1 MKIRFATVL
10 AVLLAPALVSAAEY
24 YIYKD
29 QSGVFVLSNLPAS
42 ARPAQRAPES
52 LALAN
57 VYNLPD
63 VTAEEIAASE
73 RENEENARLNAMR
86 DLAAETE
93 RLAMEIRRLSDLVL
107 VSLQRPTEIN
117 QVAVTQGAAFSRFG
131 FRR

>member
-1 MKIRFATVL
+1 MKIRFAIVL
-10 AVLLAPALVSAAEY
+10 ALLLAPTLVSAAEY

-29 QSGVFVLSNLPAS
+29 QSGTFVLSNLPAS

-52 LALAN
+52 LVLAN

-73 RENEENARLNAMR
+73 RETEETARLNAVR

-93 RLAMEIRRLSDLVL
+93 RLAEEIRRLSDLVL
-107 VSLQRPTEIN
+107 VSLQWPTEIN
-117 QVAVTQGAAFSRFG
+117 QVAVTQGAGFGRFR